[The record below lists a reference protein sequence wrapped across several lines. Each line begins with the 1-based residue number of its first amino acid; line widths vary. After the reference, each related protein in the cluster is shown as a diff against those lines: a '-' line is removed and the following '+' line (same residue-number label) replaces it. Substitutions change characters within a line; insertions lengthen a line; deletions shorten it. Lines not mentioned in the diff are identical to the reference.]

1 MDMFWNIYSKRLLSS
16 IRNKDQLIWI
26 WAFPLIM
33 STLFYFCLS
42 AVSQS
47 DNLEPVPVGVITD
60 TAYEENQMFSQV
72 LEQVGSG
79 EDAILKVTE
88 YAQRDKADSALEKGD
103 IDGYILIRENTP
115 QLVVKQDGMN
125 QTILK
130 SFLDRY
136 VQTEGNIRAIME
148 KNPGY
153 ALDLEEIMGGD
164 TLTEEISLSSQPY
177 SPVIN
182 FYYAL
187 IAMVCMYGG
196 MQGLTSITY
205 LQGNLSALG
214 ARRMMAPL
222 GRIRVI
228 FYDLLASA
236 TVHMMSLLFLLFY
249 ITVILRVDFGDRL
262 PLLVLTCLAG
272 TILGVAFGTVVSC
285 LSKLGENMK
294 VGILVSITMV
304 CCFGAGMMVSGMK
317 YIVDQN
323 MPIISWLNPAARIS
337 DAFYCLYYF
346 DDYQRYGQNIAVIL
360 AMAAGMFL
368 LSAFSLR
375 RQNYES
381 I

>member
-1 MDMFWNIYSKRLLSS
+1 MFWNIYSKRILSS

-42 AVSQS
+42 ALSES
-47 DNLEPVPVGVITD
+47 DHLEPVPVGVVTD
-60 TAYEENQMFSQV
+60 TAYEENQMFGQV
-72 LEQVGSG
+72 LEQTGSG
-79 EDAILKVTE
+79 EDAVLKVTE
-88 YAQRDKADSALEKGD
+88 FSQEEKADSALEKGD
-103 IDGYILIRENTP
+103 IDGYILIRENAP
-115 QLVVKQDGMN
+115 QLVVKQDGVN

-136 VQTEGNIRAIME
+136 VQTEGNMRAIME

-153 ALDLEEIMGGD
+153 ALDFDEIMGGD
-164 TLTEEISLSSQPY
+164 ILTEEMALSSQPY
-177 SPVIN
+177 SPAVN

-187 IAMVCMYGG
+187 IAMVCLYGG

-228 FYDLLASA
+228 FYDLLASV

-249 ITVILRVDFGDRL
+249 ITVILKVDFGDRL
-262 PLLVLTCLAG
+262 PLLILTCLAG
-272 TILGVAFGTVVSC
+272 AVLGVAFGTAISC
-285 LSKLGENMK
+285 LTKLGEGMK
-294 VGILVSITMV
+294 VGILVSVTMF

-317 YIVDQN
+317 YVMDQYV
-323 MPIISWLNPAARIS
+323 PVISWLNPAARIS

-346 DDYQRYGQNIAVIL
+346 DGYERYCQNIAVIL
-360 AMAAGMFL
+360 ALAAGLFL
-368 LSAFSLR
+368 VSAFSLR

>member
-1 MDMFWNIYSKRLLSS
+1 MFWNIYSKRLLSS

>member
-1 MDMFWNIYSKRLLSS
+1 M
-16 IRNKDQLIWI
+16 
-26 WAFPLIM
+26 
-33 STLFYFCLS
+33 
-42 AVSQS
+42 
-47 DNLEPVPVGVITD
+47 GVITD

-337 DAFYCLYYF
+337 DAFY
-346 DDYQRYGQNIAVIL
+346 
-360 AMAAGMFL
+360 
-368 LSAFSLR
+368 LSLIHISEPTR
-375 RQNYES
+375 PY
-381 I
+381 

>member
-1 MDMFWNIYSKRLLSS
+1 MFWNIYSKRLLSS

-182 FYYAL
+182 FLLCPDRNGMHVRRYAGAYKYH
-187 IAMVCMYGG
+187 I
-196 MQGLTSITY
+196 
-205 LQGNLSALG
+205 SAGKPVRPGCQAHDG
-214 ARRMMAPL
+214 ASWQDPC
-222 GRIRVI
+222 
-228 FYDLLASA
+228 DLLRPAGKRNSA
-236 TVHMMSLLFLLFY
+236 Y
-249 ITVILRVDFGDRL
+249 DE
-262 PLLVLTCLAG
+262 PA
-272 TILGVAFGTVVSC
+272 
-285 LSKLGENMK
+285 
-294 VGILVSITMV
+294 VSIILYY
-304 CCFGAGMMVSGMK
+304 GYSESGF
-317 YIVDQN
+317 
-323 MPIISWLNPAARIS
+323 WGPAAASRS
-337 DAFYCLYYF
+337 HVPGRHYPGCGVW
-346 DDYQRYGQNIAVIL
+346 YGCKLPV
-360 AMAAGMFL
+360 
-368 LSAFSLR
+368 
-375 RQNYES
+375 
-381 I
+381 

>member
-47 DNLEPVPVGVITD
+47 DSLESVPVGVITD

-72 LEQVGSG
+72 LEQVSSG

-187 IAMVCMYGG
+187 MAMVCMYGG

-249 ITVILRVDFGDRL
+249 ITVILKVDFGDRL

-346 DDYQRYGQNIAVIL
+346 DDYQRYCQNIAVIM

>member
-1 MDMFWNIYSKRLLSS
+1 MFWNIYSKRLLSS

-153 ALDLEEIMGGD
+153 ALDLEEI
-164 TLTEEISLSSQPY
+164 I
-177 SPVIN
+177 
-182 FYYAL
+182 YYAL
-187 IAMVCMYGG
+187 MAMVCMYGG

-346 DDYQRYGQNIAVIL
+346 DDYQRYCQNIAVIL